1 MEFVLGFIN
10 DQLEVKDGYSLF
22 AFSGIYLIGRYLRL
36 YPQRLERWSGRTFL
50 LGYLGSPLPNLSLS
64 FSMPMGRGSQS

>member
-22 AFSGIYLIGRYLRL
+22 AFAGIYLIGRYLRL
-36 YPQRLERWSGRTFL
+36 YPQHLERWSGRTFL
-50 LGYLGSPLPNLSLS
+50 LGYLGLTFAQSLATIDC
-64 FSMPMGRGSQS
+64 PVP